1 MKQLTPEYLVFSI
14 LVMIFV
20 TYALRAVSLILF
32 RKKLTGK
39 FIFSFLTYTPYGVLA
54 ALIFPDIFLFTQ
66 STSAFS
72 VQEFICAFMGAA
84 VSLILAF
91 FKRGLITVSLGAVAA
106 VFIAQQIIQMI

>member
-1 MKQLTPEYLVFSI
+1 MNKMSITYLVFAMA
-14 LVMIFV
+14 VMIAV

-66 STSAFS
+66 TGSAFS
-72 VQEFICAFMGAA
+72 LPQFICAASGALVA
-84 VSLILAF
+84 IVLAL
-91 FKRGLITVSLGAVAA
+91 FKRGLITVSLSAVMA
-106 VFIAQQIIQMI
+106 VFIMQQIIL